1 MASTAETPLSR
12 KWALPESL
20 EKLLALDATARADAV
35 EELLKE
41 THPNV
46 LPATTRASSTTL
58 TQAPS
63 APFLD
68 ALRKIP
74 DTKTWNN
81 APAFSSTDSALLDL
95 FNELQ
100 AGASVKEL
108 FGLLPKAWD
117 EDADKTLRIIFHT
130 RSIHEGKGLRV
141 PFFNCVAWLWDNHPR
156 TLLANLRLIVEP
168 TCERARPKKTD
179 AAKAEANNNV
189 MVLDEDGE
197 PEKEP
202 EYPPRPHGSFDDLND
217 ILVLAINGQLTTSYT
232 GRLTAIDE
240 ALAPAS
246 SRNSFK
252 AGRLSKAHDGKRNR
266 QGFAN
271 AAREAHKSA
280 KIEQKAVAIAGRD
293 AGRAEMKG
301 PTDGGPSSNR
311 ETKETRKRK
320 VDETESVSLKSKLA
334 RCGSKQMRDAVIA
347 EHTNK
352 GLANPK
358 VQILMAEV
366 VNIYTDFLKA
376 DLERLQAHSVYLERP
391 EAERKGDGYGA
402 PNTSPHLFGMTYAAK
417 WAPTPGKSA
426 DKQLHI
432 VSALAREF
440 FPEDNKARIRFQT
453 EVLTPLRRVL
463 DVPETQMVKGEWT
476 INYSKVPARCMARND
491 TMFLKHDPKGFE
503 KYLLAVAAGK
513 KSISAAS
520 LVPHEV
526 LKKSLDSKS
535 SSAIISR
542 VADLQW
548 ASLVDSIRSSVK
560 GELSNCIAVADV
572 SGSMGSV
579 YYSYTSGGQVEP
591 IWPCLALTL
600 LMTELARPPWNGAF
614 ITFSSSPRIERVD
627 NTLPVSERARNLS
640 QADWGMSTN
649 YAAVFDSILHVAK
662 ESKLAPEDM
671 VKTVFVFS
679 DMQFDESGHF
689 GETEHRAVVRR
700 FEEAGYPMPELVYWN
715 LQSAAAKPVQADT
728 PGCALVS
735 GFSGALMKYFI
746 RALGDGGDEE
756 DGEDEGL
763 KEDGEHE
770 GPEED
775 GEHEG
780 PEEDEDW
787 DDLED
792 LKIVHDDED
801 SEGTKTKA
809 EAKKEPAKEKKTPMD
824 HLNATIAAKPFRGV
838 VVVD

>member
-1 MASTAETPLSR
+1 MASTAETPLSH

-20 EKLLALDATARADAV
+20 ERLLALDATARADAI

-46 LPATTRASSTTL
+46 LPVTTRASSTTL
-58 TQAPS
+58 AQAPS

-68 ALRKIP
+68 ALHKAP
-74 DTKTWNN
+74 DSNTWNN

-100 AGASVKEL
+100 DGARPVVL
-108 FGLLPKAWD
+108 FGMLSKAWE

-168 TCERARPKKTD
+168 TCERARPKKKD

-189 MVLDEDGE
+189 MTLDEDGE

-202 EYPPRPHGSFDDLND
+202 GYPPRPHGSFDDLND
-217 ILVLAINGQLTTSYT
+217 ILVLAISGQLTTSYT

-252 AGRLSKAHDGKRNR
+252 AGRLSNDSMRKRR
-266 QGFAN
+266 GFAN
-271 AAREAHKSA
+271 AAREALKSA
-280 KIEQKAVAIAGRD
+280 KIEQKAVAISERG
-293 AGRAEMKG
+293 AGRAVMTE
-301 PTDGGPSSNR
+301 PTDGGPSSNQ
-311 ETKETRKRK
+311 ETQETRKRK
-320 VDETESVSLKSKLA
+320 VVETESVSLKSKLA

-347 EHTNK
+347 EHTDK
-352 GLANPK
+352 GLADPK
-358 VQILMAEV
+358 VQILMTEV

-376 DLERLQAHSVYLERP
+376 DLERLQAHNVYLERP

-440 FPEDNKARIRFQT
+440 FPADNKARIRFQT

-463 DVPETQMVKGEWT
+463 DVPESQMVKGEWT

-491 TMFLKHDPKGFE
+491 TMFLEHDPRGFD

-513 KSISAAS
+513 RSISAAS

-526 LKKSLDSKS
+526 LKKSLDPKS

-542 VADLQW
+542 VANLQW

-579 YYSYTSGGQVEP
+579 YYSYFSGGQVEP

-600 LMTELARPPWNGAF
+600 LMTELARPPWNGTF

-640 QADWGMSTN
+640 QADWGQSTN
-649 YAAVFDSILHVAK
+649 YAAVFDSILRVAK
-662 ESKLAPEDM
+662 ENKLAPEDM

-700 FEEAGYPMPELVYWN
+700 FEEASYPMPELVYWN
-715 LQSAAAKPVQADT
+715 LQSAATKPVQADT

-756 DGEDEGL
+756 PGED
-763 KEDGEHE
+763 
-770 GPEED
+770 
-775 GEHEG
+775 EG

-801 SEGTKTKA
+801 SEGKKTKA
-809 EAKKEPAKEKKTPMD
+809 EAKTKPAKEEKTPMD